1 MKNRALTALLIAS
14 LAVNLALFITLLR
27 KPQRFTRPVK
37 ENTVM
42 QLQADQQNQ
51 LQDII
56 QEFKIEALLLK
67 DEVLNTRIEIIEEI
81 ANPEY
86 DLNQVR
92 LLVTELNEIENRL
105 NELYVNAIISIG
117 EILDPEQ
124 RLMLL
129 YRLSMDW
136 YNLSGP
142 LPGRNQ

>member
-1 MKNRALTALLIAS
+1 MKNRVLIALLIAS

-42 QLQADQQNQ
+42 QLQSNQQNQ

-92 LLVTELNEIENRL
+92 LLVAELNEIENRL